1 MLEKLIKELSNK
13 PSRPKEGGLIDHL
26 SEIYTLITSIVSAEL
41 PIFGLNNDLGLQ
53 TIEDADMESTNTNA
67 RKKQPKTV
75 VEAELPPDYSK
86 MQLIPF
92 YSNNGKHV
100 SWPMGNP
107 DKSNDDPKLE
117 WSWLEEATIQPREL

>member
-75 VEAELPPDYSK
+75 VEAELPPDYS
-86 MQLIPF
+86 
-92 YSNNGKHV
+92 NNGKHV